1 MANSD
6 EVRRRI
12 ASGLARAMEM
22 DGLSSRAVS
31 EGMRGA
37 GFGVS
42 DRTVDSWASG
52 STVPKADQV
61 IALCEVFGV
70 PLTYFYGPEY
80 AFDSR
85 DLGGDPHGHRTRLR
99 ELRGPMTQ
107 EEFARVLGVSP
118 VAYAEWEDG
127 TAPLVDSVIRRVCV
141 EHGCT
146 ASWLLG
152 LDEDPRWRPREEYM
166 GFPLVTYAP
175 PLTDDL
181 PKVPIPCQ
189 LRRAHTDLR
198 AYVVSDAGVNR
209 VVPVGSHVIVDV
221 ARRPEDGM
229 LALVSV
235 DGDEPIVRRVY
246 WGRDAVTLAT
256 ESWDE
261 GYRSLD
267 MERVDTVLLRVC
279 GVVVWWQ
286 SAREMG

>member
-1 MANSD
+1 MDVAKRAGERLRAAMALRNMSAED
-6 EVRRRI
+6 VGAEMGRSAKTVRTWMAGS
-12 ASGLARAMEM
+12 ASPSLEQLIR
-22 DGLSSRAVS
+22 
-31 EGMRGA
+31 
-37 GFGVS
+37 
-42 DRTVDSWASG
+42 
-52 STVPKADQV
+52 
-61 IALCEVFGV
+61 LCEALGV
-70 PLTYFYGPEY
+70 GLVDLLGPEY

-85 DLGGDPHGHRTRLR
+85 DLGGDPHGHRNRLR

-127 TAPLVDSVIRRVCV
+127 TAPLVDSVIRKVCV

-152 LDEDPRWRPREEYM
+152 LDEEPGWRPREEYM

-189 LRRAHTDLR
+189 LRRAHADLR

-221 ARRPEDGM
+221 NRRPEDGM